1 MADLTGLPQELQT
14 IIQRGITRSDTLSNQ
29 LSNGSMSL
37 DEWVQEMGRLIAST
51 HQTAIMAGT
60 DTSMSNEMLALATQA
75 VTVQLSFLDNFRQDI
90 ETNGFLNRYSTRAQQ
105 YVSSSK
111 QSYWNGSVIEQA
123 GQVLPLP
130 AMPAEGTQ
138 CLSNCKCGWRI
149 VVVNRGNNDFD
160 AFWERHVEDSCQ
172 TCLERE
178 AQWSPV
184 RIRGGVLQ

>member
-1 MADLTGLPQELQT
+1 MADLTGLPPELQT
-14 IIQRGITRSDTLSNQ
+14 IIQRGITRSDTLANQ
-29 LSNGSMSL
+29 LSSGSISL
-37 DEWVQEMGRLIAST
+37 DEWVQEMSRLIAST
-51 HQTAIMAGT
+51 HQTAIMAWT
-60 DTSMSNEMLALATQA
+60 NTSMSSEMLALATQA
-75 VTVQLSFLDNFRQDI
+75 VTIQLAFLNNFRQDI
-90 ETNGFLNRYSTRAQQ
+90 ETNGFLNRYKARAQQ
-105 YVSSSK
+105 YIHSSR

-138 CLSNCKCGWRI
+138 CLSLCKCSWRI

-178 AQWSPV
+178 AQWAPV